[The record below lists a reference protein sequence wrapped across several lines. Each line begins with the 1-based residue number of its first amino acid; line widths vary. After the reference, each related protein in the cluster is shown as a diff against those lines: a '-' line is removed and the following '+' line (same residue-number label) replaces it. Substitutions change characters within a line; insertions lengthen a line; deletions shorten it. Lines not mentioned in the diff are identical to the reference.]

1 VPRPNRRSR
10 PPLRA
15 REWDDLS
22 ASADRSIFGVTSQA
36 AATLVSSVSP
46 DGAELLRVSL
56 RDGSSRTIGIHVRPA
71 LRTVAADALALAGDL
86 TAAAAIQRQVL
97 TDGRALRARRYL
109 REQERRAE
117 AYERNRAALLF
128 GGGR

>member
-10 PPLRA
+10 QPLRA

-46 DGAELLRVSL
+46 HGAELLRVSL
-56 RDGSSRTIGIHVRPA
+56 RDGSSQTIGIHVRPA